1 MTPLKIVISGPVGA
15 GKTTFI
21 RSVSQTEVV
30 STEEVST
37 ERIGKTH
44 TTVALDFGQI
54 ALGDYVLHLFGTPGQ
69 SRFDYMWDVLSEGA
83 LRLIVLVPC
92 DAPNEFPQARRILEF
107 VISRQPVEFIIGL
120 TRTDLAADGWTAA
133 EVAAYFGV
141 PEQQVLAL
149 NPRDAAHA
157 RHAIH
162 QLLQRV

>member
-21 RSVSQTEVV
+21 RAVSETEVV
-30 STEEVST
+30 STEEISS
-37 ERIGKTH
+37 EQIGKTH

-54 ALGDYVLHLFGTPGQ
+54 GLGDYVLHLFGTPGQ
-69 SRFDYMWDVLSEGA
+69 TRFDYMWDILSEGA
-83 LRLIVLVPC
+83 LGLIVLVAC

-120 TRTDLAADGWTAA
+120 TRSDLATDGWSVA
-133 EVAAYFGV
+133 EVATYFGV

-149 NPRDAAHA
+149 NPRDAADA